1 MTEQGNMEHD
11 EKKPAALFMGG
22 RRAGRT
28 TMLRALRA
36 TGDEALHPQQLRA
49 LFYGEFSIEGRDA
62 DLVKLAGE
70 YYDRTEAYD
79 RTVCT
84 GPKTRDGIMP
94 ANHRELAAINRNA
107 NLVRAELRE
116 RAIAAGFT
124 SDQFKEAMMHR
135 LRRGG
140 DGR

>member
-1 MTEQGNMEHD
+1 MTEQGN

-28 TMLRALRA
+28 MMLRAMRA
-36 TGDEALHPQQLRA
+36 TGDEALSPEQVRA
-49 LFYGEFSIEGRDA
+49 LFYGEFSIEGRDS

-70 YYDRTEAYD
+70 YYDRTEAFD

-94 ANHRELAAINRNA
+94 ANHAELAAVNRNA
-107 NLVRAELRE
+107 DQVRAELLE

-124 SDQFKEAMMHR
+124 RDQFKEAMMHR
-135 LRRGG
+135 LRSGEAKR
-140 DGR
+140 